1 MWRAAFSR
9 IHFNTIKAAG
19 AVAGVGVGTVG
30 VGTLYK
36 GDVAED
42 GQDGHQRSRS
52 WSPLLQTRVAACD
65 ADTGAIV
72 GLGLAAVAVAAG
84 GYYYTQQGG
93 GDGDGGT
100 DSVTNSIRPEDVEPP
115 TEFVEAMK
123 MKASGDMATATA
135 MFSMAAEKGYAMAQ
149 MQLAEIHM
157 TAKDVKAAAECY
169 QAAANAGVVNAHV
182 VLGLM
187 YDTGTGVAQDVTKA
201 VEHFQTAA
209 NAGDADGAFYL
220 GWTYYLGEGI
230 AKDVDEGMKWMAVSM
245 DQGHPRA
252 GTILAQMAQQQ
263 NEQNPSSK

>member
-1 MWRAAFSR
+1 MWRAAFLR
-9 IHFNTIKAAG
+9 TRFNAVKAAG

-30 VGTLYK
+30 FGALFK
-36 GDVAED
+36 GNAPEERQK
-42 GQDGHQRSRS
+42 GNQQRA
-52 WSPLLQTRVAACD
+52 WFPLLQTRVAACD
-65 ADTGAIV
+65 ADTSTIV

-93 GDGDGGT
+93 GDSGGGT
-100 DSVTNSIRPEDVEPP
+100 ESAANSIRPEDVEPP

-157 TAKDVKAAAECY
+157 DTKDVKAAAECY
-169 QAAANAGVVNAHV
+169 QAAAAAGVVKAHV
-182 VLGLM
+182 VLGQM
-187 YDTGTGVAQDVTKA
+187 YDTGTGLEQDVTKA
-201 VEHFQTAA
+201 VEHFRTAA
-209 NAGDADGAFYL
+209 TAGDADGAFYL

-230 AKDVDEGMKWMAVSM
+230 AKDVDEGMKWVAFSM

-252 GTILAQMAQQQ
+252 GAILAQMAQQQ
-263 NEQNPSSK
+263 NEQNASK